1 VPVGQT
7 RDALDMTSHS
17 HTSNPYHADPAPG
30 ARVLLHICCGPCSIA
45 TVEMLRDEGYQVT
58 GLFLNP
64 NIHPLSEYLRRRD
77 GALEVAERL
86 DFKLIVRDEEYDPV
100 GYMREIAFREANRC
114 MLCYRM
120 RLERTAQIAKR
131 GGFAAFSSTLLY
143 SKQQRHD
150 DIRGLGRDL
159 AARGVPFLYRDFRT
173 GWQRGI
179 EESQRMGIYRQQY
192 CGCLYSEVER
202 FHKELGH
209 DPIRP
214 YRG

>member
-1 VPVGQT
+1 
-7 RDALDMTSHS
+7 
-17 HTSNPYHADPAPG
+17 
-30 ARVLLHICCGPCSIA
+30 
-45 TVEMLRDEGYQVT
+45 
-58 GLFLNP
+58 
-64 NIHPLSEYLRRRD
+64 
-77 GALEVAERL
+77 
-86 DFKLIVRDEEYDPV
+86 
-100 GYMREIAFREANRC
+100 